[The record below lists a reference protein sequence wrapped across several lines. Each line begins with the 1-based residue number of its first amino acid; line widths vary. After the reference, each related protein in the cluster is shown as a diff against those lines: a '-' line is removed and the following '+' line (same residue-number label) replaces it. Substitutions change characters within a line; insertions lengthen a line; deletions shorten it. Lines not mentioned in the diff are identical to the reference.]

1 MTTIVQFA
9 FPASEVALAQTFD
22 QLPGIRFAFEPT
34 VATNVGDEVWLR
46 AIGTGGDE
54 LRTALS
60 GDPSV
65 QAFEVIDGRDGAA
78 TTWLVAIDFHPA
90 TRRWLSRLLGN
101 GGTIT
106 DAVGHESRWI
116 TTCRYPDHDAV
127 SDVSASLETEGIRF
141 DVLRLKNEMPS
152 TEPPYSLT
160 SDQYE
165 TIRRAYLDGYFDVPK
180 ETTLADIADTFDV
193 THQAVSERLRRG
205 MAAVLATEFPVEDG
219 GPRRSKPR
227 VV

>member
-1 MTTIVQFA
+1 MTTIVQLA

-22 QLPGIRFAFEPT
+22 HVPGVRFAFEPT

-46 AIGTGGDE
+46 AIGVGGDE

-65 QAFEVIDGRDGAA
+65 QSFELLDEGSGAD
-78 TTWLVAIDFHPA
+78 TKWLVAIDFHPA

-106 DAVGHESRWI
+106 EAVGHESRWI

-127 SDVSASLETEGIRF
+127 SDVSASLESKGIQF
-141 DVLRLKNEMPS
+141 DVVRLTNEIPL
-152 TEPPYSLT
+152 TESAYSLT
-160 SDQYE
+160 NDQYE
-165 TIRRAYLDGYFDVPK
+165 TVRRAYLDGYFDVPK

-219 GPRRSKPR
+219 GHKRSKPR

>member
-9 FPASEVALAQTFD
+9 FPATEVALAQTFD
-22 QLPGIRFAFEPT
+22 QLSGVRFAFEPT

-46 AIGTGGDE
+46 ATGADGDE
-54 LRTALS
+54 LRTALES
-60 GDPSV
+60 DPSV
-65 QAFEVIDGRDGAA
+65 QSFELLDEGSGAD
-78 TTWLVAIDFHPA
+78 TKLLVAVDFHAA

-106 DAVGHESRWI
+106 DAVGHDGQWR

-127 SDVSASLETEGIRF
+127 SAVSDSLESEGIRF
-141 DVLRLKNEMPS
+141 DVLRLTNEMPMTNS
-152 TEPPYSLT
+152 TYSLT

-165 TIRRAYLDGYFDVPK
+165 TIRRAYLEGYFDVPK
-180 ETTLADIADTFDV
+180 ETTLTDIADTFDV

-205 MAAVLATEFPVEDG
+205 MAAVLATEFPAEDG
-219 GPRRSKPR
+219 GSQQSKQR
-227 VV
+227 VA